1 MKALVFAAGVG
12 SRLKPFTEHHPKA
25 LVPVGGKPMLA
36 RVIEKIVAAGIR
48 EIIVNVHH
56 FADQIIDFVNS
67 NDFGADI
74 LISDERDKLLETG
87 GGLVK
92 ALEYVGDSPLLIH
105 NADIFT
111 DLSIPAMI
119 ACHNHGKQFATLL
132 TADRTTS
139 RKFVFRHD
147 GSLKGWTNIDKGL
160 LKPSDLKIVA
170 TDKLRAFDGVHVV
183 SPELYPY
190 IQAYRPRGEAFSITD
205 FYIDMAEKFFISS
218 YDLPAGCCW
227 FDVGKPETLEKAC
240 EFLNHSSQHV

>member
-111 DLSIPAMI
+111 DFSIPAMI
-119 ACHNHGKQFATLL
+119 ACHQHGKQFATLL

-160 LKPSDLKIVA
+160 LKPSDLKIVT
-170 TDKLRAFDGVHVV
+170 TDRLRAFDGVHVV

-190 IQAYRPRGEAFSITD
+190 IKAYRPRGEAFSITD
-205 FYIDMAEKFFISS
+205 FYIDMAEKFIISS
-218 YDLPAGCCW
+218 YDLPAGSCW

-240 EFLNHSSQHV
+240 VFLNHSSQHV